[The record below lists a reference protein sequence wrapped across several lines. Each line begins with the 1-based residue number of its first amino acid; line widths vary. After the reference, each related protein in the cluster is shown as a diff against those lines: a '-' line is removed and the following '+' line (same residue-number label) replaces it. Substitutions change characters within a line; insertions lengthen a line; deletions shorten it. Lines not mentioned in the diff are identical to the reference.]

1 MKKIEIE
8 KMKFESHIEAVERK
22 ATRSLELLRK
32 VKETEVINTKCMLQ
46 LYKALV
52 VPQLEYAA
60 SVWQIGNCTNL
71 DRVQRKGLA
80 MCLGVP
86 STAGIEAL
94 QVEAEVKPLEI
105 RREELAI
112 RQAARVLM
120 KDDGDCIKACWD
132 RFVES
137 DVVEQKISPFG
148 KMNIQLA
155 DLTSNT
161 GISLHTLEKEFT
173 YQDCLQ
179 PSKSK
184 PEYWSCLGS
193 SKSRSSEQEQLSRE
207 IIGELLEK
215 CDLSTAVA
223 FTDGSC
229 LGKSR
234 AMWRRS
240 LCVFAR

>member
-1 MKKIEIE
+1 MFRFCVEGQLLKYNPNPKLLGVTLDE
-8 KMKFESHIEAVERK
+8 KMKFKIHIESVERK
-22 ATRSLELLRK
+22 ALRSLELLRK
-32 VKETEVINTKCMLQ
+32 IKETEVINTKCMLQ

-60 SVWQIGNCTNL
+60 SVWQIGNCTGL

-86 STAGIEAL
+86 GTAGIEAL

-120 KDDGDCIKACWD
+120 KDNKECIKISWD

-137 DVVEQKISPFG
+137 EVVEHKVSPFG

-155 DLTSNT
+155 DMTSNT
-161 GISLHTLEKEFT
+161 
-173 YQDCLQ
+173 
-179 PSKSK
+179 
-184 PEYWSCLGS
+184 
-193 SKSRSSEQEQLSRE
+193 
-207 IIGELLEK
+207 
-215 CDLSTAVA
+215 
-223 FTDGSC
+223 
-229 LGKSR
+229 
-234 AMWRRS
+234 
-240 LCVFAR
+240 